1 MFNFIKPYKNVILL
15 VISLALLGGVFYW
28 GYSTSNKS
36 WSAKWMQRNADDLQ
50 ADLNF
55 AREQGRIEK
64 ERLARVDEIQKNA
77 EMENS
82 RLAANAARARAESD
96 RLQQSIKAALEQL
109 GRGNNTAII
118 GSGQNA
124 GKVGVLLAELY
135 GKINQR
141 STELAGEA
149 DAYFN
154 AGQTCNLEWEAV
166 RGVK

>member
-1 MFNFIKPYKNVILL
+1 MLNFIKPYKNIILAA
-15 VISLALLGGVFYW
+15 ICLALLGGVFYW

-36 WSAKWMQRNADDLQ
+36 WSVKWLQRNADDLQ

-55 AREQGRIEK
+55 SLEQSKIERERQK
-64 ERLARVDEIQKNA
+64 RVDEIQKNA
-77 EMENS
+77 EVENR

-96 RLQQSIKAALEQL
+96 RLQQSIKAAIEQL
-109 GRGNNTAII
+109 ESGNNSTII

-124 GKVGVLLAELY
+124 GKVGLLLAELY

-141 STELAGEA
+141 STELAREA

>member
-1 MFNFIKPYKNVILL
+1 MINFLKPYKNIILAA
-15 VISLALLGGVFYW
+15 ICLALLGGVFYW
-28 GYSTSNKS
+28 GYSTSDKS
-36 WSAKWMQRNADDLQ
+36 WSVKWLQRNADDLQ

-55 AREQGRIEK
+55 SLEQSKIEK
-64 ERLARVDEIQKNA
+64 ERQRRVDEIQKNA
-77 EMENS
+77 EVENA
-82 RLAANAARARAESD
+82 RLAANAARARAESE
-96 RLQQSIKAALEQL
+96 RLQQSIEAALQQL
-109 GRGNNTAII
+109 DSGNNSTII

-135 GKINQR
+135 RKINQR

>member
-1 MFNFIKPYKNVILL
+1 MFNFIKPYKNVIILA
-15 VISLALLGGVFYW
+15 ISLALLGGVFYW

-36 WSAKWMQRNADDLQ
+36 WSAKWLQRNADDLQ

-77 EMENS
+77 AGEKA
-82 RLAANAARARAESD
+82 RLAADLARARTESG

-109 GRGNNTAII
+109 GRGNDTAVI

-124 GKVGVLLAELY
+124 GAVGLLLADLY
-135 GKINQR
+135 AKINQR

-149 DAYFN
+149 DAYYL
-154 AGQTCNLEWEAV
+154 AGQTCNRQYDAV
-166 RGVK
+166 RAVK